1 MRPICPLGT
10 YEWGVQVGQRSMLMA
25 PWALPQCTMCP
36 LGTYGAG
43 GTEKYVD
50 GHHGPSLNVLCVPW
64 GHTGQVGQRSMLTGP
79 WGIP

>member
-1 MRPICPLGT
+1 MAASRGGCLLLSHVSAGLCGWVT
-10 YEWGVQVGQRSMLMA
+10 CRLMSHMSFRD
-25 PWALPQCTMCP
+25 LCTS
-36 LGTYGAG
+36 